1 MAVGV
6 MKGLI
11 NRGSRTRRT
20 FVNKC
25 LSHARYPMFY
35 TAHFHTGIYWPSL
48 GLHVTHRVS

>member
-35 TAHFHTGIYWPSL
+35 TAHFHTGTYILAKS
-48 GLHVTHRVS
+48 GVTRYA